1 MSGGIIPKGIAHVH
15 LPEGQSCE
23 LISFLLLPKL
33 SLLAFSSAIEPLRI
47 ANQLTGQELYRWQT
61 VSEDGGPITCSN
73 GVEIAASSDLKS
85 AEFSDSVFVC
95 AGVEPDTVVTD
106 RVAGVL
112 RHHWRLGHRVGGL
125 CSGAYALAKAGIL
138 KGHDFTLHW
147 ENMAPFRETFPDLE
161 PLDQLYV
168 IDGRI
173 LTCGGGSA
181 ATDLFLSLISQRH
194 GPDLAHAVLNMCL
207 HPVHRSEEES
217 QQSSRAA
224 TLGTRNRKLLQI
236 LRYME
241 EHIEELFTL
250 DDLSEIFKISR
261 RQIERLFLGHVGVTP
276 KQHLT
281 DLRLR
286 RARMLLAET
295 DLKVADIAWS
305 CGFESSGHFSRRFRA
320 KYGVSPHRFQS
331 TPIATD

>member
-1 MSGGIIPKGIAHVH
+1 MSRIVPKGVAFVD
-15 LPEGQSCE
+15 LPPEQE
-23 LISFLLLPKL
+23 TEVISFLLLPKL
-33 SLLAFSSAIEPLRI
+33 SMLAFSSAIEPLRI
-47 ANQLTGQELYRWQT
+47 ANQLTGQELYRWQMI
-61 VSEDGGPITCSN
+61 SDDGAPVTCSN
-73 GVEIAASSDLKS
+73 GVEIS
-85 AEFSDSVFVC
+85 ANYALDSTDIGTSLFVC

-106 RVAGVL
+106 RVAGLL

-147 ENMAPFRETFPDLE
+147 ENIPPFRETFPDLE

-181 ATDLFLSLISQRH
+181 ATDLFLSLISQRF
-194 GPDLAHAVLNMCL
+194 GADLAHAVLNMCL
-207 HPVHRSEEES
+207 HPVHRSDEES
-217 QQSSRAA
+217 QQASRAA
-224 TLGTRNRKLLQI
+224 SLGTRNRKLLRI

-241 EHIEELFTL
+241 ENIEELFTL
-250 DDLSEIFKISR
+250 DDLAEEFDVSR

-276 KQHLT
+276 KQYLT
-281 DLRLR
+281 ELRLQ

-295 DLKVADIAWS
+295 DLKVADIAS
-305 CGFESSGHFSRRFRA
+305 ACGFESSSHFSRRFRA

-331 TPIATD
+331 AQDVK